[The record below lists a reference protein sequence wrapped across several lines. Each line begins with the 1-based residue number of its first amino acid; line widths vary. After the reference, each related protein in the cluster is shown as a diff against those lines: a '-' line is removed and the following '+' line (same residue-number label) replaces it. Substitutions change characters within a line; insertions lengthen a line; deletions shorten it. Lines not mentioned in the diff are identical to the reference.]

1 MTERSRA
8 WEELE
13 KARDAA
19 EVASRAKTEFLAA
32 MSHEIR
38 TPMNAI
44 LGMSEMLAESPL
56 DIEQTQ
62 YVEVFRRA
70 GAKLLLLINDILDL
84 SKIEAGHFELER
96 VEFDLEEVV
105 DQVIELTAVKA
116 RAKGILLLS
125 HLSPDIATFLMGDPT
140 RLRQVLINLLGN
152 AVKFTDSWGSRVN
165 RPEPCVW
172 YTR

>member
-1 MTERSRA
+1 MGKAWTRMGFRDVTERSRA
-8 WEELE
+8 REELE

-56 DIEQTQ
+56 DPEQMQ

-96 VEFDLEEVV
+96 VEF
-105 DQVIELTAVKA
+105 
-116 RAKGILLLS
+116 
-125 HLSPDIATFLMGDPT
+125 
-140 RLRQVLINLLGN
+140 
-152 AVKFTDSWGSRVN
+152 
-165 RPEPCVW
+165 
-172 YTR
+172 